1 MQHRQLLLLLFQVLH
16 HLRRSFRQKLLIAQL
31 ALPTGDAPLDLFHFS
46 LQSFAECE
54 RLKREM
60 EKIERGIAGGQR
72 QLGNEQFLAKAPPQV
87 VENLKKQQQE
97 LAVLHQKTQSKLN
110 ELGCG

>member
-1 MQHRQLLLLLFQVLH
+1 MRTTARFDV
-16 HLRRSFRQKLLIAQL
+16 RLIYEQTIDVA
-31 ALPTGDAPLDLFHFS
+31 
-46 LQSFAECE
+46 AECA
-54 RLKREM
+54 RLKKEM
-60 EKIERGIAGGQR
+60 ERIEKGIAGGQR
-72 QLGNEQFLAKAPPQV
+72 QLGNEQFLAKAPAQV